1 LIAEGLWGIAVSAIA
16 ATAAMFAVRLARSGR
31 ASRLWLATFVVT
43 CLAAALLVLRLNDL
57 SVAVFCFALC
67 GNALCVLMLYAL
79 ITRSI
84 SFDLLAVV
92 ATHRAT
98 GVNEQTLL
106 GGDPLNV
113 RERLGQLVRMRL
125 VVTDRARYRTS
136 RLGTLLSRA
145 LVEPLYLVRRNE
157 P

>member
-1 LIAEGLWGIAVSAIA
+1 MIAEGLWGIAVSILAA
-16 ATAAMFAVRLARSGR
+16 ATSLFAVKLARSGR

-43 CLAAALLVLRLNDL
+43 CLVAALLVLRLNDL
-57 SVAVFCFALC
+57 SVAVFGFALC

-92 ATHRAT
+92 AAHRDS
-98 GVNEQTLL
+98 GVQEQALL

-113 RERLGQLVRMRL
+113 RERLGQLLRMRL
-125 VVTDRARYRTS
+125 VVMDGARYRTS
-136 RLGTLLSRA
+136 TLGTLMSRV